1 MSRQQHVVAAVL
13 FVALAVAATWPLAP
27 NLDRAVADPGDPLLN
42 VWILD
47 WDWWATFRAPLS
59 LFHAPAF
66 HPAKYALA
74 YSENLYGIA
83 LLLFP
88 LRFAG
93 VGAVA
98 AYNVAMIAGFAL
110 CGFGAYVLGVR
121 LTRSFAAGIAA
132 GVFYMLVPFRFV
144 HLSQVQHVWGGWL
157 PLMLAALLAYA
168 ERPTWKRAAVFA
180 TLFVMNG
187 LTNIHYLLFG
197 ALATAITAALLL
209 PRRDW
214 RVLAIATGI
223 ALLVL
228 APFLYPYLKVAKL
241 YGMQRGAD
249 EVARYSAVPLDW
261 LSNPAEPE
269 RKLYPGALALVCLVL
284 ASLLVARN
292 PAGVPSAA
300 EPHLPSNE
308 QRQTFARE
316 GATLLL
322 AWLWVAI
329 GFAGSLG
336 LNFVFHEFLFG
347 AVPGFRAIRAPA
359 RWAVIGYI
367 GLAIA
372 IAIVTAAL
380 ARRNRWAAWIVPVA
394 FAVTLWTAPV
404 RWFLLDPETP
414 PVYRWLSMQNVAAV
428 AELPMDTLS
437 SDYEYLLYAT
447 AHHKPIVNGVS
458 GFSPPTRIELS
469 RLSREFTPAFIDA
482 LNEAGVEWIIVHGD
496 RYGEDGRKLRDWLE
510 RELNDGRLR
519 YVAHFDAKTGADWV
533 FSLRGG
539 RGPRP
544 RDVDVF
550 LYGAAVCVESIAGAM
565 DFPLGKHVYRGPA
578 RFYGWASS
586 PEGVAR
592 VDLWFNNRRVRY
604 PAKLTA
610 LPPQGCAGAPP
621 VRFELAFASRP
632 KDIRARTDVQVEVTD
647 RKGRKRVFEDRWIS
661 WE

>member
-1 MSRQQHVVAAVL
+1 MPRQYHVLAAAL

-98 AYNVAMIAGFAL
+98 AYNTAMIAGFAL

-121 LTRSFAAGIAA
+121 LTRSFVAGIAA

-168 ERPTWKRAAVFA
+168 ERPTWKRAVLFA
-180 TLFVMNG
+180 ALFVMNG

-197 ALATAITAALLL
+197 ALATAVTAALLL

-214 RVLAIATGI
+214 RALAIATGV

-228 APFLYPYLKVAKL
+228 VPFLYPYLAVAKL
-241 YGMQRGAD
+241 YGMQRGAE
-249 EVARYSAVPLDW
+249 EVARYSAMPPDW
-261 LSNPAEPE
+261 LPGPTEPE
-269 RKLYPGALALVCLVL
+269 LKLYPGALALVCL
-284 ASLLVARN
+284 
-292 PAGVPSAA
+292 
-300 EPHLPSNE
+300 
-308 QRQTFARE
+308 
-316 GATLLL
+316 LL
-322 AWLWVAI
+322 ACFVRERAKLSLALLWIAI

-359 RWAVIGYI
+359 RWAVIAYV

-380 ARRNRWAAWIVPVA
+380 ARRNRWLAWIVPVA
-394 FAVTLWTAPV
+394 FAVTLWAAPV

-414 PVYRWLSMQNVAAV
+414 PVYRWLSTQKVAAV

-437 SDYEYLLYAT
+437 SDYEYLRYAT

-469 RLSREFTPAFIDA
+469 RLSRELTPSFIDA
-482 LNEAGVEWIIVHGD
+482 LNAAGVEWIIVHGD
-496 RYGEDGRKLRDWLE
+496 RYGAEGEKLRDWLE

-519 YVAHFDAKTGADWV
+519 YIAHFDAKTGADWA

-565 DFPLGKHVYRGPA
+565 DFPPGAHRYRGA
-578 RFYGWASS
+578 AQFHGWAAS

-592 VDLWFNNRRVRY
+592 VELWFNNRRVRY
-604 PAKLTA
+604 PAKLVA
-610 LPPQGCAGAPP
+610 LPRQGCPGTPP
-621 VRFELAFASRP
+621 VRFELAFPSRP
-632 KDIRARTDVQVEVTD
+632 SDVRARTDVQVEVTD

>member
-1 MSRQQHVVAAVL
+1 MSRQQHVLAAAL
-13 FVALAVAATWPLAP
+13 FLALAVAATWPLAP

-83 LLLFP
+83 MLLFP

-93 VGAVA
+93 VEPVA

-110 CGFGAYVLGVR
+110 CGFGAYILGVR
-121 LTRSFAAGIAA
+121 LTRSFAAGAAA

-168 ERPTWKRAAVFA
+168 ERPTWKRAAIFA
-180 TLFVMNG
+180 ALFVMNG

-214 RVLAIATGI
+214 RLVAITTAV
-223 ALLVL
+223 AVLVL
-228 APFLYPYLKVAKL
+228 APFLYPYLVVAKQ
-241 YGMQRGAD
+241 YGMQRGAE
-249 EVARYSAVPLDW
+249 EVARYSAMPLDW
-261 LSNPAEPE
+261 LSDPQEPE

-284 ASLLVARN
+284 ACFIRERAKLALALL
-292 PAGVPSAA
+292 
-300 EPHLPSNE
+300 
-308 QRQTFARE
+308 
-316 GATLLL
+316 
-322 AWLWVAI
+322 WIAI
-329 GFAGSLG
+329 GLAGSFG

-359 RWAVIGYI
+359 RWAVIAYI

-380 ARRNRWAAWIVPVA
+380 ARRNRWLGWMVPIA
-394 FAVTLWTAPV
+394 FAVTLWAAPV

-414 PVYRWLSMQNVAAV
+414 PVYRWLSTQKVAAV

-458 GFSPPTRIELS
+458 GFAPPVRIELS
-469 RLSREFTPAFIDA
+469 RLSRELTQAFVDA
-482 LNEAGVEWIIVHGD
+482 LHAAGVEWIIVHGD
-496 RYGEDGRKLRDWLE
+496 RYGEDGQKLRDWLE

-550 LYGAAVCVESIAGAM
+550 LYGGAVCVESIAGTM
-565 DFPLGKHVYRGPA
+565 DFPPGHHSYRGSA
-578 RFYGWASS
+578 KFHGWAAS
-586 PEGVAR
+586 PEGVAN

-604 PAKLTA
+604 PATLVA
-610 LPPQGCAGAPP
+610 LPPQRCAGAPP
-621 VRFELAFASRP
+621 VRYELAFASRP
-632 KDIRARTDVQVEVTD
+632 KGVRARTDVQVEVTD
-647 RKGRKRVFEDRWIS
+647 RKGRKRVFESRWIA
-661 WE
+661 WQ